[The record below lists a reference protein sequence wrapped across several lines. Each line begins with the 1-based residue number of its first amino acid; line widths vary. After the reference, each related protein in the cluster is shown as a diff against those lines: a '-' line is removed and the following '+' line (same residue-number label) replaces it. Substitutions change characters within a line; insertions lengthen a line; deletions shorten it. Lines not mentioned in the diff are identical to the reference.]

1 MKIDVT
7 APILD
12 LNNAP
17 LPAGDGQHVTLR
29 AIIEAV
35 LINPLE
41 GDNKLEG
48 PAKLQLWDL
57 ALKVHHEDKP
67 DLQAEEIALIKRRIG
82 IGTSTTVVG
91 RAFALLD
98 PKAGRG

>member
-1 MKIDVT
+1 VKVDVT

-12 LNNAP
+12 INNIP
-17 LPAGDGQHVTLR
+17 LTAGDGQHVTLR
-29 AIIEAV
+29 SIIEAV

-57 ALKVHHEDKP
+57 ALKVHREDEP
-67 DLQAEEIALIKRRIG
+67 DFQAEEIALIKRRIG

-98 PKAGRG
+98 PKPARG